1 MSFRIA
7 LTGLD
12 ASSTSLDVIANNIAN
27 TNTTGFKDSTAH
39 FAELVAGMGTG
50 NGVQVADI
58 KQSFLQGSLTA
69 TDNPLDLGI
78 SGNGFF
84 RLADQGSLVY
94 SRAGNFTLDRDA
106 YIVNSAGQRLTGYLG
121 DGQGGIT
128 GALGEIQLPAA
139 DLPPRATTQS
149 DIAVNLDASS
159 TTPPLAP
166 FDYTDPNTYN
176 YTTALSVY
184 DTQGGA
190 HTLTAYFTKQA
201 GPNAWD
207 VHYSVDGTSPTHVT
221 PLTSNLAFTTSGALD
236 TAATPQPVTIDI
248 DLAGVATELGVQ
260 NGAAVPLS
268 IQMSYGASTQYGSP
282 FATNAITQDGY
293 ATGRLTSI
301 DVDQAGVIYG
311 RYTNG
316 QGQALAQVALANF
329 AAPEELA
336 NLGDTVWG
344 ETFASGAAL
353 VGAAGSGSLGVLESG
368 ALEESNVDLAHELVN
383 MITAQRAYQA
393 NAQVIS
399 TADTLFQTI
408 INI

>member
-39 FAELVAGMGTG
+39 FAELVAGMGSG
-50 NGVQVADI
+50 NGVQVADV
-58 KQSFLQGSLTA
+58 KQSFLQGSLTT
-69 TDNPLDLGI
+69 TDSPLDMGV

-84 RLADQGSLVY
+84 RLSDQGSLVY

-106 YIVNSAGQRLTGYLG
+106 YIVTSAGHRLTGYLG
-121 DGQGGIT
+121 DGQGSIT
-128 GALGEIQLPAA
+128 GAIGEIQLPAA
-139 DLPPRATTQS
+139 DLPPRATTAS
-149 DIAVNLDASS
+149 DIAVNLDAAS
-159 TTPPLAP
+159 TQPPVTP

-190 HTLTAYFTKQA
+190 HTLTAYFAKQGVA
-201 GPNAWD
+201 NAWD

-221 PLTSNLAFTTSGALD
+221 PLTGNLAFTTSGALD
-236 TAATPQPVTIDI
+236 TTATPQPTTIDI
-248 DLAGVATELGVQ
+248 DLAGVATELGQQ
-260 NGAAVPLS
+260 NGSAVPLS
-268 IQMSYGASTQYGSP
+268 IQMSYAPTTQYGSP
-282 FATNAITQDGY
+282 SSTNAINQDGF
-293 ATGRLTSI
+293 ATGRLASI
-301 DVDQAGVIYG
+301 DVDQTGVIYG

-329 AAPEELA
+329 AAPEALA

-344 ETFASGAAL
+344 ESFGSGAAL
-353 VGAAGSGSLGVLESG
+353 VGTPASGSLGVVEAG